1 MLRVPLKMVKE
12 WMGMVDTSKKN
23 KEMKKKWIT
32 VLDYET
38 SRVYQYQVTINKHA
52 EEYITFKGHRL
63 SNVEWMEHQFHAIIT
78 K

>member
-1 MLRVPLKMVKE
+1 
-12 WMGMVDTSKKN
+12 
-23 KEMKKKWIT
+23 MKKKWIT

-38 SRVYQYQVTINKHA
+38 GRVYQYQVSINKHA

-63 SNVEWMEHQFHAIIT
+63 SNIEWMEHDDSRLIT